1 VISLSTNYFAR
12 NDEAVS
18 AVISVILIIAITVI
32 IAAVVAAFT
41 LGMTKAIPD
50 SRMLTGTVSHVDA
63 NHVTVTYQGGQD
75 QQSCVGIK
83 WVVSTTGSTV
93 LASTIM
99 GSTSPSAPML
109 TVGGTRSFITSFSGK
124 KHIVA
129 TAYFND
135 DTQQIIL
142 DTWVG

>member
-1 VISLSTNYFAR
+1 VISLRSNYFSH

-18 AVISVILIIAITVI
+18 AVISVILLVAITVI

-41 LGMTKAIPD
+41 LGMTKSIPD
-50 SRMLTGTVSHVDA
+50 TRMLTGTVSHVDA

-75 QQSCVGIK
+75 QKSCVGIR
-83 WVVSTTGSTV
+83 WVVSTTASTV

-99 GSTSPSAPML
+99 GSTGASAPML
-109 TVGGTRSFITSFSGK
+109 TVGNTRSFVTSYSGK

-129 TAYFND
+129 TAYFTD